1 MWVGTAVLAIGA
13 LIPLVLPFNT
23 RASAEAQAGVEA
35 AERDVAQRGGRG
47 DGRGGLSVA

>member
-13 LIPLVLPFNT
+13 LIPLLIPFNT

-35 AERDVAQRGGRG
+35 AERAQLADAG
-47 DGRGGLSVA
+47 APAIAEAA